1 MRTFIS
7 AIIALIA
14 AIFLG
19 SGVLLVAAFGVC
31 AFVLADS
38 GSKTVIGI
46 GVVVGIIGALVFSVW
61 VFVSVF
67 KSLDKSSHSNG
78 EQGKPPVPPHYY
90 RNRAQQRESDNNEN
104 QE

>member
-7 AIIALIA
+7 AIIALLV
-14 AIFLG
+14 AISLG
-19 SGVLLVAAFGVC
+19 SGVLLVAAVGVC
-31 AFVLADS
+31 FGGGGS
-38 GSKTVIGI
+38 GIKI

-90 RNRAQQRESDNNEN
+90 RNRAQQRKSNNNEN

>member
-7 AIIALIA
+7 AIIALLV
-14 AIFLG
+14 AISLG
-19 SGVLLVAAFGVC
+19 SGVLLVAAVGVC
-31 AFVLADS
+31 VGGG
-38 GSKTVIGI
+38 GSDIKI
-46 GVVVGIIGALVFSVW
+46 GVVVGIIGALVFSGW

-67 KSLDKSSHSNG
+67 KSLDKSSHSNS

-90 RNRAQQRESDNNEN
+90 RNRAQQRKSNNNEN

>member
-7 AIIALIA
+7 AIIALLV
-14 AIFLG
+14 AISLG
-19 SGVLLVAAFGVC
+19 SGVLLVAAVGVC
-31 AFVLADS
+31 VGGG
-38 GSKTVIGI
+38 GSDIKI

-61 VFVSVF
+61 VFVIVF

-78 EQGKPPVPPHYY
+78 EQGKLP
-90 RNRAQQRESDNNEN
+90 RATALLPQPRPNNVNPTTTKN

>member
-7 AIIALIA
+7 AIIALLV
-14 AIFLG
+14 AISLG
-19 SGVLLVAAFGVC
+19 SGVLLVAAVGVC
-31 AFVLADS
+31 VGGG
-38 GSKTVIGI
+38 GSDIKK
-46 GVVVGIIGALVFSVW
+46 GVVVGIIGALVC
-61 VFVSVF
+61 VF

-90 RNRAQQRESDNNEN
+90 RNRAQQRKSNNNEN